1 MSLNTATTAVNRV
14 AMESAFPGLPLQDGC
29 RPGRA
34 VASADWAAQ
43 ALSAAVAPRTE
54 VCRNDCLE
62 EEPERWDGLS

>member
-1 MSLNTATTAVNRV
+1 MSLNTATTASNRL
-14 AMESAFPGLPLQDGC
+14 ALESPFPASPLPETC
-29 RPGRA
+29 RQGRA

-43 ALSAAVAPRTE
+43 ALSAAVAARAE